1 MSFGAPDVY
10 YQPDNFGLEMIGIIN
25 WDDEPYQFDI
35 TAVWYHPETELFYIG
50 SDSGCSCPGW
60 FEDFTSLND
69 LEGPLTK
76 QQVFDALN
84 MLRSN
89 TLSSAYRTINAA
101 EVDGDIAEV
110 TRKIFSI

>member
-10 YQPDNFGLEMIGIIN
+10 YQPDNFGLEMIDIIN

-35 TAVWYHPETELFYIG
+35 TAVWYHPESGLFYIG

-84 MLRSN
+84 DLR
-89 TLSSAYRTINAA
+89 TK
-101 EVDGDIAEV
+101 EVGGSYFTGNVSEIDGEIAEI